1 MEVCLQPEKEAQ
13 LAQIAA
19 QRGVTTEELAREIVC
34 GYLEGDKASAKPAR
48 DMRRGLGTEIS
59 AIFSKH
65 GLDVALES
73 PFDPPKK
80 AAGLRR
86 VDSRGRLAPH
96 KSPPHEPSRSRRK
109 KRA

>member
-73 PFDPPKK
+73 PFDLPQKTV
-80 AAGLRR
+80 GLRPAS
-86 VDSRGRLAPH
+86 SRGQT
-96 KSPPHEPSRSRRK
+96 SPRKPSRSRRK

>member
-1 MEVCLQPEKEAQ
+1 MEVRLQPEKEAQ
-13 LAQIAA
+13 LARIAA
-19 QRGVTTEELAREIVC
+19 HRGATTEELALEIVC
-34 GYLEGDKASAKPAR
+34 RYLEEDRASAEPAP

-73 PFDPPKK
+73 PFDLPQKTV
-80 AAGLRR
+80 GLRPAS
-86 VDSRGRLAPH
+86 SRGQP
-96 KSPPHEPSRSRRK
+96 SPRKPSRSRRK